1 MNNFSNLISSQI
13 FTYLPKDYIYAN
25 QITPI
30 GQVKDNQLTT
40 IRGIVSKIN
49 SLNGKLSVTVE
60 DETGKVEV
68 IYFNYNNFHK
78 LTFRKG
84 CVVILA
90 GKVKSQT
97 MIHPKIIKEDINIQ
111 ITKGIYSKK
120 INSRKIKKLIN
131 SIDDNDDPVPEE
143 IRLKRGIPSLRETA
157 RMLHFPANSE
167 EIKIAKWSMSYR
179 ELYSELA
186 NISRKDKI
194 KKKPDIIDVEK
205 VYQFLDNLPFK
216 LTNDQEK
223 AIEEILFDII
233 SEHPMRR
240 ILVGDVGCG
249 KTEVAI
255 AACIAGA
262 QLGKVAYLCPTEILA
277 YQTYQRLAKALKGI
291 YPVGIYTSEIKKYN
305 YRIIVGT
312 HALLNMKW
320 VGGNRVSLVIVDEQ
334 HKFGVNQRNLL
345 VSDNTHLLEISAT
358 PIPRSYALFLQSI
371 TDVSILNDMPY
382 KKDIETKL
390 ITSHRE
396 YPTLIKKIDNELKK
410 GNQALII
417 YPSVESEKNGMK
429 PVLKAYSFWV
439 ERYGEE
445 MVGLLYGDIKD
456 KSSVLKKFSLGMTK
470 ILIST
475 ISAEVGIDIPN
486 LSICIVTNAERFG
499 LTSLHQIRGRLSR
512 RGQKSYFYL
521 ICKNLNSIERIKYLI
536 ENDNGFDISEVDMKL
551 RGTGQMSGITQSG
564 HYFKFF
570 SFKDTDIIEA
580 VKEDLGIKKQ

>member
-1 MNNFSNLISSQI
+1 MHTFYHLLNSQVFS
-13 FTYLPKDYIYAN
+13 YLPKEYIYTN

-30 GQVKDNQLTT
+30 GNAVDGKLAT

-49 SLNGKLSVTVE
+49 CMNGKFSVTVQ
-60 DETGKVEV
+60 DKTGEIEV

-78 LTFRKG
+78 ITFRKG
-84 CVVILA
+84 HVVTLA
-90 GKVKSQT
+90 GKVKNKT
-97 MIHPKIIKEDINIQ
+97 MIHPKIIREIIETS
-111 ITKGIYSKK
+111 TKGVYSKK
-120 INSRKIKKLIN
+120 INSRKLKTLIN
-131 SIDDNDDPVPEE
+131 KLNDADDPVPKE
-143 IRLKRGIPSLRETA
+143 IREKRGIPSLKETA
-157 RMLHFPANSE
+157 RMLHFPANAE
-167 EIKIAKWSMSYR
+167 EVKLAKWSMAYR
-179 ELYSELA
+179 ELYSELSTV
-186 NISRKDKI
+186 SRREKI
-194 KKKPDIIDVEK
+194 KKNPDLIEIDK

-216 LTNDQEK
+216 LTQDQEK
-223 AIEEILFDII
+223 AIEEILWDIL

-240 ILVGDVGCG
+240 ILIGDVGSG

-262 QLGKVAYLCPTEILA
+262 QVGKVAYLCPTEILA

-291 YPVGIYTSEIKKYN
+291 YSVGIYTADIKKYN
-305 YRIIVGT
+305 HRIIVGT

-320 VGGNRVSLVIVDEQ
+320 VGGSRVSLVVIDEQ
-334 HKFGVNQRNLL
+334 HKFGVSQRNKLI
-345 VSDNTHLLEISAT
+345 SEDTHLLEISAT

-382 KKDIETKL
+382 KKLIETHL
-390 ITSHRE
+390 ITNRKE
-396 YPTLIKKIDNELKK
+396 YPELIKKIDEELRK
-410 GNQALII
+410 GMQALII

-445 MVGLLYGDIKD
+445 SVGLLYGSVKD
-456 KSSVLKKFSLGMTK
+456 KETILKKFSLGKTK
-470 ILIST
+470 VLIST
-475 ISAEVGIDIPN
+475 VAAEVGIDIPK

-521 ICKNLNSIERIKYLI
+521 ICKNGNSKERIKHLI
-536 ENDNGFDISEVDMKL
+536 DNDNGFDIAEIDMQM
-551 RGTGQMSGITQSG
+551 RGSGKMSGEAQSG

-570 SFKDTDIIEA
+570 SFRDTDIIEM
-580 VKEDLGIKKQ
+580 VKEDLHLK